1 MSRKL
6 IIILVVFMSLAL
18 LGLIAVQSFWINDA
32 FRVKEKHFDQLAQKA
47 LVEAVYTIQ
56 RNETMNYIYNN
67 FEPLEYDTSFISPK
81 GNFNFDTVI
90 NFEIDNGNGNYISQN
105 LKISHTA
112 NGGNIQTDIS
122 VSANHRHKPKEDLK
136 NNQSFLKKVS
146 NRKNFI
152 DQVISQM
159 FRMTPDI
166 EKRLTPDIVKNTLK
180 KSLADNGIDINFEY
194 AVKREDRSIVFNS
207 EDFESKKNHHFYE
220 LGLFPDDFFNTSNSL
235 CIYFPYR
242 RNFIIHSLGFMGGSS
257 AFLTLFFILTFAF
270 TLFVIFRQKK
280 LSEMKSDFVNN
291 MTHELKTPIS
301 TISLASQMLSDKSI
315 PIANKNT
322 DRISDIIAQ
331 ESRRLGYQVERVL
344 QMAKFDQGKLN
355 LKFMDTHVH
364 DLIESVISNFILQVG
379 SKEGILIPSL
389 HAENDL
395 ISADPIHLSNV
406 ISNLLDNAIKY
417 TLHKP
422 EIIIETQSNQKELF
436 LIVRDNG
443 IGINKTN
450 QKRIFDKFYRV
461 PTGNIHN
468 IKGFGLGLSY
478 VKKIVEEHF
487 GNVKV
492 ESEPGVGTSFILNI
506 PLKNE

>member
-1 MSRKL
+1 MSKKL
-6 IIILVVFMSLAL
+6 IIVLFIFMSVAL
-18 LGLIAVQSFWINDA
+18 LGLILVQSFWINNA
-32 FRVKEKHFDQLAQKA
+32 FKVKEKHFDQMVQKA

-56 RNETMNYIYNN
+56 RNETMNFIYDK
-67 FEPLEYDTSFISPK
+67 FEPQEYDTSFVTPK
-81 GNFNFDTVI
+81 GSFNFDTVI
-90 NFEIDNGNGNYISQN
+90 NFEFDKGNGNYISQN
-105 LKISHTA
+105 LKISHSSS
-112 NGGNIQTDIS
+112 GGNTKTDIS
-122 VSANHRHKPKEDLK
+122 VSANHGSKSNNDLK
-136 NNQSFLKKVS
+136 YNESFLKRVS

-159 FRMTPDI
+159 FRITPDI
-166 EKRLTPDIVKNTLK
+166 EKRLTPEIVEKTLK
-180 KSLADNGIDINFEY
+180 KSLIDNGIDIDFEY
-194 AVKREDRSIVFNS
+194 AVKRDDKSIVFNS
-207 EDFESKKNHHFYE
+207 GDFEIKENHHNYE

-235 CIYFPYR
+235 SIYFPYR
-242 RNFIIHSLGFMGGSS
+242 RNFIIHSLGLMGVSS
-257 AFLTLFFILTFAF
+257 AFLTLFLILTFAF
-270 TLFVIFRQKK
+270 TLFVIIRQKK

-315 PIANKNT
+315 PVGSKNT
-322 DRISDIIAQ
+322 DRISEIIAQ
-331 ESRRLGYQVERVL
+331 ESKRLGYQVERVL

-355 LKFMDTHVH
+355 LKFRETNLH
-364 DLIESVISNFILQVG
+364 DLIESVISNFILQVD
-379 SKEGILIPSL
+379 SKEGMLIPSL
-389 HAENDL
+389 HADNDL
-395 ISADPIHLSNV
+395 INADPVHMTNV

-417 TLHKP
+417 TTRKP
-422 EIIIETQSNQKELF
+422 EIIIETQSNRKEII

-461 PTGNIHN
+461 PTGNVHN

-478 VKKIVEEHF
+478 VKKIIEEHS

-492 ESEPGVGTSFILNI
+492 ESEPGIGSSFILKI